1 MRRDA
6 RGLLAS
12 RKASVSV
19 LSVFLILIF
28 MGGAATAVDYGSL
41 VMRKQQLQGLADRAA
56 MVSVG
61 TANAAT
67 TASQLI
73 AVEGAS
79 GVTLVTAQPGSYSA
93 DRSLAPAAR
102 FRAGADERTAVRV
115 VLGRRVPL
123 FFAGVLTG
131 RRYQDLQATATA
143 ARTGEAAISIG
154 SRLASVQGGVPGA
167 LLSSLAGVDLNLSV
181 ADYNA
186 LVDANVDILALSRLL
201 QTRAGVSLGS
211 QGGTAAASVELP
223 TLVTAMAD
231 AATSPG
237 AAAVLRRVALKVPA
251 TRVDVRRLIDLGT
264 SAAPPPVKVAADA
277 LLREALIGTGGDR
290 QVTLNLGAQVPGL
303 ASTGVRMAIGSR
315 SATSPWI
322 KVGRDASVT
331 VSTAQMRIGV
341 TARIDVLGI
350 GLAAAELPIVIEG
363 ASAEAR
369 LAAVTCG
376 SDGASVSVD
385 ARASP
390 GRAMIASVADPAF
403 YAMETP
409 LPSQY
414 ATLLNLPLTS
424 VKGLADIQL
433 AGSTWQRLQFS
444 AADITANAVRT
455 VNASSLTGGLVAS
468 LLQRLDLRITALG
481 IPIST
486 SPLTTP
492 LLTALFGA
500 TPALDLLLDQVQ
512 QVAGIR
518 VGQADVRVP
527 GARCGVAALVG

>member
-231 AATSPG
+231 AAMLGEWMTVETVAH
-237 AAAVLRRVALKVPA
+237 AALRPPETIAAEIADAVIGRLKV
-251 TRVDVRRLIDLGT
+251 
-264 SAAPPPVKVAADA
+264 
-277 LLREALIGTGGDR
+277 
-290 QVTLNLGAQVPGL
+290 
-303 ASTGVRMAIGSR
+303 
-315 SATSPWI
+315 
-322 KVGRDASVT
+322 
-331 VSTAQMRIGV
+331 
-341 TARIDVLGI
+341 
-350 GLAAAELPIVIEG
+350 
-363 ASAEAR
+363 
-369 LAAVTCG
+369 
-376 SDGASVSVD
+376 
-385 ARASP
+385 
-390 GRAMIASVADPAF
+390 
-403 YAMETP
+403 
-409 LPSQY
+409 
-414 ATLLNLPLTS
+414 
-424 VKGLADIQL
+424 
-433 AGSTWQRLQFS
+433 
-444 AADITANAVRT
+444 
-455 VNASSLTGGLVAS
+455 
-468 LLQRLDLRITALG
+468 
-481 IPIST
+481 
-486 SPLTTP
+486 
-492 LLTALFGA
+492 
-500 TPALDLLLDQVQ
+500 
-512 QVAGIR
+512 
-518 VGQADVRVP
+518 
-527 GARCGVAALVG
+527 

>member
-1 MRRDA
+1 MRRAA

-12 RKASVSV
+12 RKGSVSV

-67 TASQLI
+67 TANQLI

-102 FRAGADERTAVRV
+102 FRASADERTAVRV

-131 RRYQDLQATATA
+131 RRFQDLQATATA

-181 ADYNA
+181 ADYSA

-201 QTRAGVSLGS
+201 QTRASVGLGS
-211 QGGTAAASVELP
+211 QGGTAAANVELP

-231 AATSPG
+231 AATSP

-264 SAAPPPVKVAADA
+264 SVAPPAVKVAADA

-303 ASTGVRMAIGSR
+303 TSTGVRMAIGSR

-322 KVGRDASVT
+322 KVGRDATVT

-369 LAAVTCG
+369 LAAVTCA
-376 SDGASVSVD
+376 SDGASVAVD

-414 ATLLNLPLTS
+414 APLLSLPLTS

-444 AADITANAVRT
+444 AADIAANTVRT
-455 VNASSLTGGLVAS
+455 VNASSLSGGLGAS

-481 IPIST
+481 IPVST

-492 LLTALFGA
+492 LFTALFGA